1 MAEGGGN
8 TAGIIRLDLVINAK
22 IEDTIKE
29 MADKAA
35 KTAEKQFEA
44 VGEAVEKSVSEPV
57 ERAAEKVKKPL
68 QKVKEE
74 AQKTADGVKK
84 SMESAAKAAKST
96 GPAKPPKP
104 EEAKAPTKEATA
116 APDAPR
122 APPEPKAPK
131 KYKELDS
138 ATRRVA
144 EMEAAAQKA
153 EGATKKAVEK
163 AEAMANPWKVA
174 TDKAGLMEQKLD
186 TIYSQMGSQEQ
197 KLKDLVDQYN
207 QLGSTDQTGAAGQ
220 KINDQIT
227 SAQSKLISLQSS
239 ALQMEEAI
247 AKATAAPAEK
257 ARQTWQAATD
267 EVGQLRQQLQLTA
280 SQIEAQN
287 QKLAQTQA
295 EYRKIIDEQG
305 KDSAAATK
313 KLEQIN
319 AIKGKLLSLQKSA
332 QKTSGELDKMMD
344 SRQSGKLENAVQRV
358 KSKVQSAGEA
368 ARKSISKNTKAAAD
382 EGGKN
387 FNVLGGHATKMG
399 KNIKSAFKRVFV
411 MATLYAGFRAL
422 KDYMGQAAAQNK
434 EFAASLNQVRGNL
447 STAFASIFSAVMP
460 ALNALMKGLATVT
473 KYVATFIATLF
484 GSTYK
489 KSAETAK
496 GIQNVGKA
504 ASGAGKAAKKAAGEL
519 AAFDQLNVLS
529 KQEDSGGGGGGAAD
543 TGVDFGALDTEGAA
557 AAENLANKIKSAFAS
572 AIAAVGGYFKDN
584 LLPNVQQA
592 IDRVAPE
599 FERLKGIMAGVW
611 TDLTTLGQPFME
623 WFEGDFTTFLQ
634 TRIDTIGIVVAGLLE
649 VFNTVF
655 GSIWNTVLF
664 PFIQDFTTTLLPV
677 ITQAATQLQLTF
689 QTVFTAIKDIFL
701 TLWTGAVEPVMT
713 QIMKIWTDVTGIIS
727 DLWEKYGESTFEK
740 VREAVNNTKEMFLNA
755 WETYLKPTWDTI
767 METIDWVWTK
777 HLKPLV
783 KQVGEFVAKF
793 IDAALE
799 IYNKFISPIVGY
811 LQQILGPVFQKVWSL
826 ISSVV
831 GTAVAAIADVISGL
845 LKALGGL
852 VDFIT
857 GVFTGDWKKA
867 WNGVKDIFGGIID
880 GIKGIFKGAI
890 NLVIDII
897 NDFTGGLNWI
907 PEQLSKVP
915 GFGWA
920 KNFKIPKIPKFAEGG
935 IVDRPTLGL
944 MGEAGAEA
952 VIPLKNNR
960 EGIREIAR
968 QLAEERGAGGNEEAL
983 YKAFLRALKEFFGAA
998 LPLPDVVVKFP
1009 DGTIE
1014 RVSLAAWSK
1023 YRQTHGGALPV
1034 SI

>member
-1 MAEGGGN
+1 M
-8 TAGIIRLDLVINAK
+8 
-22 IEDTIKE
+22 
-29 MADKAA
+29 
-35 KTAEKQFEA
+35 
-44 VGEAVEKSVSEPV
+44 SV
-57 ERAAEKVKKPL
+57 
-68 QKVKEE
+68 Q
-74 AQKTADGVKK
+74 
-84 SMESAAKAAKST
+84 
-96 GPAKPPKP
+96 
-104 EEAKAPTKEATA
+104 
-116 APDAPR
+116 
-122 APPEPKAPK
+122 
-131 KYKELDS
+131 
-138 ATRRVA
+138 
-144 EMEAAAQKA
+144 
-153 EGATKKAVEK
+153 
-163 AEAMANPWKVA
+163 
-174 TDKAGLMEQKLD
+174 
-186 TIYSQMGSQEQ
+186 
-197 KLKDLVDQYN
+197 
-207 QLGSTDQTGAAGQ
+207 
-220 KINDQIT
+220 
-227 SAQSKLISLQSS
+227 
-239 ALQMEEAI
+239 
-247 AKATAAPAEK
+247 
-257 ARQTWQAATD
+257 
-267 EVGQLRQQLQLTA
+267 
-280 SQIEAQN
+280 
-287 QKLAQTQA
+287 
-295 EYRKIIDEQG
+295 
-305 KDSAAATK
+305 
-313 KLEQIN
+313 
-319 AIKGKLLSLQKSA
+319 LSLFG
-332 QKTSGELDKMMD
+332 KTFQEPYQAPGEKISGRC
-344 SRQSGKLENAVQRV
+344 SRPSPPLREKPYL
-358 KSKVQSAGEA
+358 
-368 ARKSISKNTKAAAD
+368 
-382 EGGKN
+382 
-387 FNVLGGHATKMG
+387 
-399 KNIKSAFKRVFV
+399 
-411 MATLYAGFRAL
+411 
-422 KDYMGQAAAQNK
+422 
-434 EFAASLNQVRGNL
+434 
-447 STAFASIFSAVMP
+447 
-460 ALNALMKGLATVT
+460 
-473 KYVATFIATLF
+473 
-484 GSTYK
+484 
-489 KSAETAK
+489 
-496 GIQNVGKA
+496 GKA

-543 TGVDFGALDTEGAA
+543 TGIDFGALDTEGAA

-572 AIAAVGGYFKDN
+572 AIAAAGGYFKGN

-727 DLWEKYGESTFEK
+727 NLWDKYGESTFEK

-767 METIDWVWTK
+767 METIDWIWTK

-968 QLAEERGAGGNEEAL
+968 QLAEERGAGGDEEAL